1 MGVEIPMLVLDLF
14 HWLIPLFCQLQDIL
28 SSMICPLQ
36 TSLCMV
42 TDMPT
47 PYSVVVDEQ
56 NKHNYQYLAFLLSL
70 TRPYRT
76 Y

>member
-28 SSMICPLQ
+28 SSMICPQ
-36 TSLCMV
+36 QISLCMV
-42 TDMPT
+42 TDMPI

-56 NKHNYQYLAFLLSL
+56 SKHNYQYLASL
-70 TRPYRT
+70 QSPIHPYRT